1 MHNLFNSLQS
11 FESGNRQ
18 IQYYSLP
25 ELENQGIGKISRLPI
40 SIRILLEALL
50 RNYDNEVIVEQD
62 IIDIAAWE
70 ATKPKAMEIPFKP
83 ARVIAQDFT
92 GVPLLVD
99 LAAMRST
106 VKELGGNPKI
116 IEPLI
121 PVNLVIDH
129 SIQVDAYGS
138 NDALGI
144 NTQCII

>member
-1 MHNLFNSLQS
+1 MHNLFNSLKS
-11 FESGNRQ
+11 FESDGRQ

-62 IIDIAAWE
+62 IIDIATWE
-70 ATKPKAMEIPFKP
+70 PVKPKATEIPFKP
-83 ARVIAQDFT
+83 ARVVAQDFT

-106 VKELGGNPKI
+106 VKDLGGNPKI
-116 IEPLI
+116 IEPKSFLCE
-121 PVNLVIDH
+121 N
-129 SIQVDAYGS
+129 
-138 NDALGI
+138 
-144 NTQCII
+144 

>member
-1 MHNLFNSLQS
+1 MHNLFNTLQS
-11 FESGNRQ
+11 FESDDKQ

-25 ELENQGIGKISRLPI
+25 ELENRGIGKISRLPI

-62 IIDIAAWE
+62 IIDIAVWD
-70 ATKPKAMEIPFKP
+70 ATKPKATEIPFKP
-83 ARVIAQDFT
+83 ARVVAQDFT

-106 VKELGGNPKI
+106 VKKLGGDPKI

-129 SIQVDAYGS
+129 SIMVDTYAS
-138 NDALGI
+138 
-144 NTQCII
+144 